1 MCVARKLHIQLNFDG
16 PGINQSVKFFFLFLF
31 LMAGFHNNM
40 FNLSNL

>member
-1 MCVARKLHIQLNFDG
+1 MCVARKLNIQLSFDG
-16 PGINQSVKFFFLFLF
+16 PGMNQSVKFFFLF